1 MPHDARAA
9 APAAAK
15 APAQAPKPAAPGQA
29 QNPSLLDRL
38 RTTLGLGAQQAAVR
52 PTPAAQVGQA
62 AQAPQ
67 VSLRELAESITVT
80 GGHGGASDK
89 KAVVDEML
97 KIPRGGLEALKKK
110 GTKVVVCHDSVTD
123 VMTELKGVRPR
134 GWPPGMTW
142 DSVPGLFDS
151 ASNRVVIATKD
162 GKVPPTGQGHGSANL
177 VLHEVGHAIDAMGG
191 GMSNNAD
198 FLQARA
204 KDLGNLTAYEKQEG
218 NAGREETFA
227 EDMARF
233 YGGQADHAK
242 NFAGLDAYWR
252 TNPIDKAKK

>member
-1 MPHDARAA
+1 MPHDAPAHA
-9 APAAAK
+9 APAAAPK
-15 APAQAPKPAAPGQA
+15 ASAPAPKPPAPGQGLM
-29 QNPSLLDRL
+29 SRL
-38 RTTLGLGAQQAAVR
+38 RGMLGLGAQQEAVR
-52 PTPAAQVGQA
+52 PAAAPPAQTV
-62 AQAPQ
+62 
-67 VSLRELAESITVT
+67 RELAEAITMP
-80 GGHGGASDK
+80 GGHGGAGDK
-89 KAVVDEML
+89 KAVVDEMV
-97 KIPRGGLEALKKK
+97 KIPRPGLELLKTKN
-110 GTKVVVCHDSVTD
+110 TKVIACKDSVTD
-123 VMTELKGVRPR
+123 VMTELKGVKPR

-142 DSVPGLFDS
+142 DSVPGLYDS
-151 ASNRVVIATKD
+151 ASNRVIIATKD